1 MKEVADLNDT
11 LRREG
16 EEAARKRGDHARRF
30 HSNGGDQQAA
40 SERSVDAHA
49 YAGYSGT
56 AADKPNG
63 KQLVVQRAS
72 DITPEAV
79 DWLWSGRLAAGKT
92 TLVGGDPGLGK
103 SQLAISIAA
112 TITRGGQWPC
122 GEGAAPKCSVIIL
135 CAEDGAADTVV
146 PRLMAAGADRDK
158 IHIVTAVHEADGKG
172 RRLFNLSK
180 DLDILERLINKI
192 GDVGLVTIDP
202 VDAYIGA
209 DVDGHKN
216 TAVRAVL
223 EPISEMAGRRRVAI
237 LAVTHFSK
245 QSGSK
250 ALYRFIG
257 SIAHIGSAR
266 VAFTVMSDLENEG
279 RILVLNAKNNL
290 APMQKGLAFRLEQ
303 HIVADRLR
311 SFVVHA
317 FHSASTAFT
326 ATHANTSATL
336 AHRRRAFL
344 PSGLRRMRRMRRD
357 APPISGQRRA
367 EVCWQAKR
375 V

>member
-40 SERSVDAHA
+40 SERPVDAHA

-122 GEGAAPKCSVIIL
+122 GEGAAPKCSVVIL

-192 GDVGLVTIDP
+192 GMSVSLPSIRSMPTLAPTLMATKIRP
-202 VDAYIGA
+202 SARCLNRSRRWRIG
-209 DVDGHKN
+209 G
-216 TAVRAVL
+216 
-223 EPISEMAGRRRVAI
+223 
-237 LAVTHFSK
+237 
-245 QSGSK
+245 GSRSSQLRTSPSSPAAK
-250 ALYRFIG
+250 R
-257 SIAHIGSAR
+257 SIASSAQSRKPQTRRWLPKTGHESRQPQR
-266 VAFTVMSDLENEG
+266 VTRPNFCVRCWLLARWLFGKSRTRRDLLACSVRRN
-279 RILVLNAKNNL
+279 RSAK
-290 APMQKGLAFRLEQ
+290 
-303 HIVADRLR
+303 
-311 SFVVHA
+311 
-317 FHSASTAFT
+317 
-326 ATHANTSATL
+326 AN
-336 AHRRRAFL
+336 
-344 PSGLRRMRRMRRD
+344 PSG
-357 APPISGQRRA
+357 PRA
-367 EVCWQAKR
+367 WH
-375 V
+375 